1 MYGTIAKLK
10 VKPGK
15 VEALKSHM
23 TSVTSRHEPGF
34 LAVNVYQMD
43 ADPNELYLTVMF
55 ENKETY
61 VANANRPETDADFK
75 KMMQLL
81 VAEPEWHDGE
91 VVHSAWANRG
101 KA

>member
-23 TSVTSRHEPGF
+23 ASVTSRRELGF
-34 LAVNVYQMD
+34 VSGNLYQMD
-43 ADPNELYLTVMF
+43 ADPNELYLAVLF

-61 VANANRPETDADFK
+61 VANANRPGTNADFE

-81 VAEPEWHDGE
+81 VAEPEWHDGK
-91 VVHSAWANRG
+91 VVHSH
-101 KA
+101 

>member
-23 TSVTSRHEPGF
+23 ASVTSRREPGF
-34 LAVNVYQMD
+34 VSVNLYQMD
-43 ADPNELYLTVMF
+43 ADPNEFYLAVLF
-55 ENKETY
+55 ENKETH
-61 VANANRPETDADFK
+61 VANANRPGTNADFE

-81 VAEPEWHDGE
+81 VAEPEWHDGK
-91 VVHSAWANRG
+91 VVHSH
-101 KA
+101 

>member
-15 VEALKSHM
+15 VEQLKSQM
-23 TSVTSRHEPGF
+23 ASVDPRKDPGF
-34 LAVNVYQMD
+34 VSVIVYQMD
-43 ADPNELYLTVMF
+43 KDPNELYVTVLF

-61 VANANRPETDADFK
+61 VANANHPDTNADFE
-75 KMMQLL
+75 KMMQFL
-81 VAEPEWHDGE
+81 VAEPEWHDGT

>member
-15 VEALKSHM
+15 VEALKDHM
-23 TSVTSRHEPGF
+23 ASVTSRHEPGF
-34 LAVNVYQMD
+34 VSVIVYQMD
-43 ADPNELYLTVMF
+43 TDPNELYLAVLF

-61 VANANRPETDADFK
+61 VANANRPDTNADFE
-75 KMMQLL
+75 KMMQFL
-81 VAEPEWHDGE
+81 VTEPEWHDGT

>member
-23 TSVTSRHEPGF
+23 ASVTSRREPGF
-34 LAVNVYQMD
+34 VSVHLYQMD
-43 ADPNELYLTVMF
+43 ADPNELYLAVLF

-61 VANANRPETDADFK
+61 VANANRPGTNADFE

-81 VAEPEWHDGE
+81 VAEPEWHDGK
-91 VVHSAWANRG
+91 VLHSH
-101 KA
+101 